1 MIEEDGLSHG
11 TLKEA
16 QKAAQKWIDANTG
29 TGFWQWNEP
38 IIGKRTIFPKVKG
51 NDYQIIEY
59 RVTCQETKECWF
71 VNVTIDRNGTAQVNS
86 SSTSDKAPSTWFE
99 SKPEDA
105 PKWGNSGKLSLP
117 KKGDRNPSSIHSSP
131 SLGPDGDTYRQ
142 DFQQEAYCKITPKTY
157 GSKIL
162 ITTLENPNYEE
173 NYFMKNGEF
182 IAKNCFETI
191 NTLIYLEND
200 SNIFALKTVR
210 STPFPACQEERM
222 QWIGAGGIR
231 TIARDFREAGNFIT
245 TPIVVNKNAFIL
257 PTWDTVEYETLPKID
272 TSQLPECSPNVG
284 RRK

>member
-1 MIEEDGLSHG
+1 
-11 TLKEA
+11 
-16 QKAAQKWIDANTG
+16 
-29 TGFWQWNEP
+29 
-38 IIGKRTIFPKVKG
+38 
-51 NDYQIIEY
+51 
-59 RVTCQETKECWF
+59 
-71 VNVTIDRNGTAQVNS
+71 
-86 SSTSDKAPSTWFE
+86 
-99 SKPEDA
+99 
-105 PKWGNSGKLSLP
+105 
-117 KKGDRNPSSIHSSP
+117 
-131 SLGPDGDTYRQ
+131 
-142 DFQQEAYCKITPKTY
+142 
-157 GSKIL
+157 
-162 ITTLENPNYEE
+162 
-173 NYFMKNGEF
+173 MKNGEF